1 MERRLRLDQAILA
14 FSCGR
19 YRDTLEILRLVAC
32 SDQELTLDERTL
44 FASACGNL
52 VKRLRYSCKATTLV
66 ESHPELPGSE
76 TFTDTWPNF
85 PSRVERRD
93 YTEQAFESYMMASHL
108 AANHPEMPPTHPTR
122 LALAI
127 NFSVFYHDILQNH
140 DAALEHSCQAFND
153 GVKHLDWLTEE
164 TCTESILLLQIL
176 KDNSTI
182 WSLTKN
188 V

>member
-1 MERRLRLDQAILA
+1 
-14 FSCGR
+14 
-19 YRDTLEILRLVAC
+19 
-32 SDQELTLDERTL
+32 
-44 FASACGNL
+44 
-52 VKRLRYSCKATTLV
+52 
-66 ESHPELPGSE
+66 
-76 TFTDTWPNF
+76 
-85 PSRVERRD
+85 
-93 YTEQAFESYMMASHL
+93 MMASHL

-188 V
+188 VNRVLI